1 MEQIR
6 QRMKEAGLSDAQLD
20 DVCGVVS
27 PAIAKSDAVVKER
40 LTQTPIEQAL
50 RERMTECAWALRQIR
65 RNLKGIPV
73 QYNCWTLDLETWANK
88 LEKE

>member
-6 QRMKEAGLSDAQLD
+6 LKMKEAGLSDAQLD
-20 DVCGVVS
+20 DVCPTAS
-27 PAIAKSDAVVKER
+27 PAIVKSDAVVKER
-40 LTQTPIEQAL
+40 LTQTPTEQLL
-50 RERMTECAWALRQIR
+50 RERMTECAWALRQIK